1 MHPAQQPADAAI
13 HASLTTKEG
22 WRRFVDDVP
31 APPALLARSQREQLD
46 PVERAGY
53 QEHRLSYHARL
64 IIVATPMIR
73 QVVATGRRLVLLNR
87 HQLSARRG
95 LIVTGPAATGKTTA
109 ISQLGKHH
117 ELAVR
122 RRDPTAHARL
132 PVVYVTVP
140 PAATPRMLAAEFARF
155 LGLPTSRRQNQAEI
169 TNQVCDLLC
178 QLHVDLVLVDELHNI
193 SLATR
198 AGAEASDQLKY
209 LSERIP
215 ATFVLAGIDL
225 EHVGLFSGTRG
236 RQIASRF
243 TTVPASPFAYG
254 TKPQRQQWRA
264 LVATLEEAL
273 RLHDHKP
280 GSLLRL
286 DRYLQE
292 RTGGMIGSLSHLLRG
307 AAIDAIQDGTEKVT
321 KATLERITIDHAAQ
335 TQTATWA
342 AGTRAQ
348 RRRRAG

>member
-1 MHPAQQPADAAI
+1 MRSPRQPADAAI

-22 WRRFVDDVP
+22 WRWFVDDVP
-31 APPALLARSQREQLD
+31 APPALLSHPQREQLD
-46 PVERAGY
+46 PVERAGHH
-53 QEHRLSYHARL
+53 EHRLSYHARL

-109 ISQLGKHH
+109 ITQLGKHH
-117 ELAVR
+117 ELTVR

-155 LGLPTSRRQNQAEI
+155 LGLPLTRRLNQAEI

-178 QLHVDLVLVDELHNI
+178 QLHADLVLVDELHN
-193 SLATR
+193 LDLRTR
-198 AGAEASDQLKY
+198 SGAEASDQLKY
-209 LSERIP
+209 LAERIP
-215 ATFVLAGIDL
+215 ATFVYAGIDM
-225 EHVGLFSGTRG
+225 ERVGLFSGIRG

-243 TTVPASPFAYG
+243 TAVPTSPFAYG
-254 TKPQRQQWRA
+254 TRAQRQQWRA
-264 LVATLEEAL
+264 LVATFEEGL
-273 RLHDHKP
+273 RLHDHNP

-286 DRYLQE
+286 DRYLHQ

-307 AAIDAIQDGTEKVT
+307 AAVEAIGDGTEKIT
-321 KATLERITIDHAAQ
+321 KATLDRIIIDHAAQ
-335 TQTATWA
+335 TTTWPPSMR
-342 AGTRAQ
+342 T
-348 RRRRAG
+348 RRRRQAG

>member
-31 APPALLARSQREQLD
+31 APPALLGRSQREQLD

-109 ISQLGKHH
+109 ITQLGKHH
-117 ELAVR
+117 ELTVR

-140 PAATPRMLAAEFARF
+140 PAATPRMLAGEFARF
-155 LGLPTSRRQNQAEI
+155 LGLPLTRRQTRPRSPTRSATCSASCTSTWSWWTNSTTSRSQ
-169 TNQVCDLLC
+169 
-178 QLHVDLVLVDELHNI
+178 
-193 SLATR
+193 
-198 AGAEASDQLKY
+198 
-209 LSERIP
+209 P
-215 ATFVLAGIDL
+215 VLAPKPPTSSNTCR
-225 EHVGLFSGTRG
+225 SGSRRRSSWPGSTWS
-236 RQIASRF
+236 ASGCSAAPAAARS
-243 TTVPASPFAYG
+243 PAASPPSPPAPSPTAPNPNASSG
-254 TKPQRQQWRA
+254 APWSPRWRRPCGCTTTGPA
-264 LVATLEEAL
+264 ACS
-273 RLHDHKP
+273 
-280 GSLLRL
+280 GS
-286 DRYLQE
+286 
-292 RTGGMIGSLSHLLRG
+292 
-307 AAIDAIQDGTEKVT
+307 
-321 KATLERITIDHAAQ
+321 
-335 TQTATWA
+335 TATSTSAPA
-342 AGTRAQ
+342 A
-348 RRRRAG
+348 